1 MENRWQVMIVWQVD
15 RMRISTWK
23 SLVKHHKYVSKKTKK
38 WSYRHHYESNHPRIS
53 SEVHIPLGEEKLG
66 ESLVITTYWGLHTGE
81 REWHLGQ
88 GVAIEWRKKR
98 YSTQVDP
105 GLADQLIHLYYF
117 DCFSE
122 SAIRK
127 ALLGYRVS
135 PSCEYQAGHRK
146 VGSLQYLALTT
157 LITPKKIRPPLPS
170 VTKLTEDRWNKP
182 QKTKG
187 HRESHTMSG
196 H

>member
-15 RMRISTWK
+15 RMRIRTWH
-23 SLVKHHKYVSKKTKK
+23 SLIKYHMYRSGKTRAWVYK
-38 WSYRHHYESNHPRIS
+38 HHYENTHPKIS
-53 SEVHIPLGEEKLG
+53 SEVHIPLGEDK
-66 ESLVITTYWGLHTGE
+66 LVIITYWGLHTGE

-88 GVAIEWRKKR
+88 GVSIEWRKRR

-105 GLADQLIHLYYF
+105 DLADQLIHLYYF

-122 SAIRK
+122 SAIRE
-127 ALLGYRVS
+127 AILGHRVR
-135 PSCEYQAGHRK
+135 PRCEYQAGHNK
-146 VGSLQYLALTT
+146 VGSLQYLALTA
-157 LITPKKIRPPLPS
+157 LIKPKKAKPPLPS
-170 VTKLTEDRWNKP
+170 VRKLTEDRWNKP

-187 HRESHTMSG
+187 HRGNHTMNG

>member
-15 RMRISTWK
+15 RMRIRTWK
-23 SLVKHHKYVSKKTKK
+23 SLVKYHIYRSRKAEK
-38 WSYRHHYESNHPRIS
+38 WFYRHHYESTHPRIS
-53 SEVHIPLGEEKLG
+53 SEVHIPLGEAI
-66 ESLVITTYWGLHTGE
+66 LVITTYLGLNTGE
-81 REWHLGQ
+81 RDLHFGQ
-88 GVAIEWRKKR
+88 GVSIEWRKKR

-122 SAIRK
+122 SSIRNAI
-127 ALLGYRVS
+127 LGRRVG
-135 PSCEYQAGHRK
+135 PSCEYQAGHNK
-146 VGSLQYLALTT
+146 VGSLQYLALAA
-157 LITPKKIRPPLPS
+157 LVTPTKIKPPLPS
-170 VTKLTEDRWNKP
+170 VVKLTEDRWNKP

-187 HRESHTMSG
+187 HRGSHTMNG